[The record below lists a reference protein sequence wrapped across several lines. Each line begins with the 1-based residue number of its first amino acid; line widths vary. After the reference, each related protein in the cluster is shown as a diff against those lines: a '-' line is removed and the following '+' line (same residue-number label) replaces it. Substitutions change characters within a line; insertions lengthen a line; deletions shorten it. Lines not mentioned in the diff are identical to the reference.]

1 MADLV
6 GNLHQLMQHAK
17 VELCFGTAVALSP
30 RQVAVRLPGGKERR
44 VETEQIII
52 ATGSEEVVPPLPGI
66 DLPGVI
72 YSREALALKELP
84 ASLAVLGGGVIALEM
99 ASIFASFG
107 VAVTV
112 IQRSIL
118 LRREDREMVRRLT
131 PYLRRQGIKIMTE
144 APLQRIES
152 NGDYLQVVINTARGE
167 AGVIAERVLVAVGR
181 RPSTGALDL
190 SAAGIAGSGNGIAVS
205 KTMET
210 SVPGIY
216 AVGDVAVPGYFLAHT
231 AAHQG
236 MVAAENAAGRSALF
250 DDHAI
255 PACIFTYP
263 ELARVGLTEE
273 EARARGNPVKVGK
286 FPFSANGKAFLQGEV
301 TGWSR
306 LSPMRLRK
314 RCSVCIS
321 WGRTPPI

>member
-1 MADLV
+1 MPTWSATCIADAD
-6 GNLHQLMQHAK
+6 AK
-17 VELCFGTAVALSP
+17 VELFWDRCRCRPGRLRAAARGKSAALKLSRSLSP
-30 RQVAVRLPGGKERR
+30 LAVKNSPC
-44 VETEQIII
+44 
-52 ATGSEEVVPPLPGI
+52 AGI

-286 FPFSANGKAFLQGEV
+286 FPFSANGKAF
-301 TGWSR
+301 
-306 LSPMRLRK
+306 P
-314 RCSVCIS
+314 
-321 WGRTPPI
+321 GRG